1 MIELRHIQ
9 KSYRVAALD
18 MPVLADLSLRV
29 HSGEFVAIMGPS
41 GCGKSTLLNILG
53 LLDDVDAGQYVFEQI
68 NVTHFSERQ
77 KDLFRQQRMGFV
89 FQRFNL
95 INELSI
101 YENVELPLA
110 YAGIGAASRRQRVT
124 ELLEQ
129 LQLMHRR
136 HHRPAQLSGG
146 QQQRAAIARALSTR
160 PRLILADEPTGNLDS
175 ANREIVMRLLTDV
188 NEAGTTVVMVTHSEL
203 DALYA
208 HRIVRMLDG
217 KLND

>member
-1 MIELRHIQ
+1 MIDLRHIQ
-9 KSYRVAALD
+9 KTYRAADLATT
-18 MPVLADLSLRV
+18 VLTDLSLQIRA
-29 HSGEFVAIMGPS
+29 GEFVAIMGPS

-53 LLDDVDAGQYVFEQI
+53 LLDEVDAGQYVFGQTD
-68 NVTHFSERQ
+68 VTHFSERQ

-89 FQRFNL
+89 FQNFNL

-101 YENVELPLA
+101 YENVELPLV
-110 YAGIGAASRRQRVT
+110 YAGVGAAPRRKRVT

-129 LQLMHRR
+129 LRLMHRR

-146 QQQRAAIARALSTR
+146 QQQRAAIARALATS
-160 PRLILADEPTGNLDS
+160 PQLILADEPTGNLDS
-175 ANREIVMRLLTDV
+175 ANREVVMRLLTDI

-217 KLND
+217 QLND

>member
-9 KSYRVAALD
+9 KTYRAAAFAT
-18 MPVLADLSLRV
+18 PVLADLSLQVRA
-29 HSGEFVAIMGPS
+29 GEFVAIMGPS

-53 LLDDVDAGQYVFEQI
+53 LLDEVDAGQYVFGQTD
-68 NVTHFSERQ
+68 VTHFSERQ
-77 KDLFRQQRMGFV
+77 KDLFRQQHMGFV
-89 FQRFNL
+89 FQSFNL

-101 YENVELPLA
+101 YENVELPLV
-110 YAGIGAASRRQRVT
+110 YAGLGAAPRRERVT
-124 ELLEQ
+124 ALLEQ
-129 LQLMHRR
+129 LGIMHRR

-146 QQQRAAIARALSTR
+146 QQQRTAIARALAAN

-175 ANREIVMRLLTDV
+175 ANRETVMRLLTDI

-217 KLND
+217 KIDD